1 MLKKSRIF
9 ADFKQ
14 KITEKLFS
22 QWLVFLIYN
31 LVVNSLLSL
40 NDSIKNLKFDNIKHL
55 TYELESAIKQRIQL
69 SPNPY
74 KSYQKSMFI
83 YLNILSCYYQ
93 HN

>member
-22 QWLVFLIYN
+22 RWFVLLIYDQ
-31 LVVNSLLSL
+31 VVNTLLIL
-40 NDSIKNLKFDNIKHL
+40 NDGIKNLKFDNLKQL
-55 TYELESAIKQRIQL
+55 TYELESTIKLRIQL

-74 KSYQKSMFI
+74 KSYQKKYVYI
-83 YLNILSCYYQ
+83 PKYPKLLLST
-93 HN
+93 